1 MNKEVLHMDLGE
13 LLDSFDNTGVSPDMY
28 YYYKGLKDR
37 VIYITEEITS
47 DLVYTV
53 IIPLLEMD
61 NDGSGKPITIYV
73 NTPGGAVYT
82 GMALCNIIE
91 NLKSPT
97 TIKVL
102 GIACSMGAMILAA
115 GAHNP
120 NVTRVCSPYSVGLI
134 HSGSEYIEGTSTQVK
149 DKAKYNE
156 KYEEIINKYM
166 VDKLTLTEE
175 EYNSLERYEY
185 WMTAEDMVRVGLI
198 DKID

>member
-1 MNKEVLHMDLGE
+1 ME
-13 LLDSFDNTGVSPDMY
+13 
-28 YYYKGLKDR
+28 
-37 VIYITEEITS
+37 
-47 DLVYTV
+47 
-53 IIPLLEMD
+53 
-61 NDGSGKPITIYV
+61 NDGTGKPITIYV

-91 NLKSPT
+91 NLKTPT
-97 TIKVL
+97 TIRVL

-115 GAHNP
+115 GSHNP

-149 DKAKYNE
+149 DKAKFNE

-166 VDKLTLTEE
+166 VDKLTLSEE
-175 EYNSLERYEY
+175 EYASLERYEY